1 MAEVEARPRVVEYLL
16 RTNGQGEI
24 VSQLGPC
31 VCGEPKR
38 EWHKVCLKE
47 SSSGENGMRKT

>member
-1 MAEVEARPRVVEYLL
+1 MARTRVTEYLL
-16 RTNGQGEI
+16 RTNGTGEI

-38 EWHKVCLKE
+38 EWHKICLKE
-47 SSSGENGMRKT
+47 KENASEEK